1 LQRSLAKRGLGG
13 TVRAGLD
20 YLTEPFASYRPR
32 RLAKRFTDWR
42 YDRRHHVDTSVP
54 VVLGRLRIE
63 APSLRSGK
71 RYQATSERIFR
82 RALESLPI
90 EHRNFAFLDFG
101 SGKGKCLLMAAD
113 YPFAEIVGVE
123 FAPELVEI
131 ARRNFR
137 TYRSRRQ
144 KCRNLQTVACDAA
157 LYPVPARPSIFYFYN
172 PFGPDIL
179 MKVVENIRRSLQA
192 FPRPAYF
199 LYLNPFHR
207 EVFDQAGWLSILKE
221 CPDYCI
227 YVPDRP

>member
-42 YDRRHHVDTSVP
+42 YDRRHHVDTSITVD
-54 VVLGRLRIE
+54 LDQLHIE
-63 APSLRSGK
+63 AESLGSGK
-71 RYQATSERIFR
+71 RYQATSERIFH
-82 RALESLPI
+82 RALQGLPI
-90 EHRNFAFLDFG
+90 EHRDFVFLDIG

-131 ARRNFR
+131 ARRNFQ

-144 KCRNLQTVACDAA
+144 KCRNLQAVACDAA
-157 LYPVPARPSIFYFYN
+157 LYQVPARPSIFYFYN

-179 MKVVENIRRSLQA
+179 RKVAENIRQSLEA
-192 FPRPAYF
+192 HPRPAF
-199 LYLNPFHR
+199 LLYLNPFHR
-207 EVFDQAGWLSILKE
+207 EVFDHSGWLSIFKE
-221 CPDYCI
+221 SADYCI
-227 YVPDRP
+227 YVPHRS